1 MSKSCPIY
9 KVNLGTFV
17 PTNQM
22 YIFSGNTLFGIK
34 YVCGLRECAF
44 NVGAAATCQ
53 PEVHQEW
60 SAHKSN
66 ITADRRKEGNVLFN
80 DELKTFYFTVIWRR
94 RQIEM
99 NLNLVRAPEGSDIS
113 KKCVRVVRVYACF
126 IYLLLLLI

>member
-53 PEVHQEW
+53 PEVHQGW
-60 SAHKSN
+60 SGHKSN
-66 ITADRRKEGNVLFN
+66 ITADRRKEGRKKFN
-80 DELKTFYFTVIWRR
+80 DALNTFYLRNKIKGNPLPPHGILFHISSYGYFICTILQTAILRR
-94 RQIEM
+94 
-99 NLNLVRAPEGSDIS
+99 
-113 KKCVRVVRVYACF
+113 
-126 IYLLLLLI
+126 